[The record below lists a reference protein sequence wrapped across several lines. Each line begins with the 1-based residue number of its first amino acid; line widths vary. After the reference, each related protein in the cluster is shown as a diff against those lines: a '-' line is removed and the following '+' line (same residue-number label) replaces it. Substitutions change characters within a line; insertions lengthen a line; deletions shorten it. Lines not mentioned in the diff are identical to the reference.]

1 MLFAKIYILHSEEL
15 LVDLAVSEQMSC
27 PCDLSDLAFSQFCQ
41 NTNIPHWMQAQSE
54 ETTCQEW
61 KVNTLKTQ
69 HSAPEEPKQCL
80 TVPPVQLQAHSVK
93 MLAVGKGNTKTL
105 SC

>member
-1 MLFAKIYILHSEEL
+1 MLFAEVYILHSEEL
-15 LVDLAVSEQMSC
+15 LVDLVASEQMSLC
-27 PCDLSDLAFSQFCQ
+27 MRSFRPCSHSSARTQTFLTGYRCRHRRL
-41 NTNIPHWMQAQSE
+41 
-54 ETTCQEW
+54 CQEW

-69 HSAPEEPKQCL
+69 HSTPEEPRQYL

-93 MLAVGKGNTKTL
+93 MVAVGKGNTKTL